1 MTHSYIEASEAV
13 KLIHSNDRVFV
24 HAAAATPTRL
34 LDALAERAAELR
46 NVQTI
51 HLHLEGPMPLA
62 EPGLE
67 GSFHPIALFIGSNL
81 RAAVAAGRASYM
93 PIFLS
98 EAPLLFRNNIWPLD
112 VALVQVSPPD
122 HHGFCSLGVS
132 VDVARAAVDT
142 ARKVI
147 ALVNPHMPRTHG
159 DGQVHVSRF
168 SALCYHEAP
177 LYTHDPQEPS
187 ELEMAIG
194 RHVAGLVEDGA
205 TLQVGIGGIPNAT
218 LRYLNNHKN
227 LGLHT
232 EMFSDGIIDLVEKG
246 VITGNQ
252 KKKHRGKL
260 VSSFAVG
267 SQRLYNF
274 MHDNSMIAMLE
285 ASYTNDT
292 AVIRTNPK
300 VTAINSAIEIDLTG
314 QVCADSIGTRL
325 YSGVGGQMDFI
336 RGASLSKGGK
346 PIIAM
351 PSVTARGESKIVPI
365 LKEGAGVVTTRA
377 HVHYVVTE
385 HGVASLYGKTI
396 KQRAQALIGIAHP
409 NHQETLER
417 LAFERFGGSGGR

>member
-1 MTHSYIEASEAV
+1 MNYPYVDAAEAV
-13 KLIHSNDRVFV
+13 KSIRSNDRVFV
-24 HAAAATPTRL
+24 HAAAATPTL
-34 LDALAERAAELR
+34 LLEALAECASELR

-67 GSFHPIALFIGSNL
+67 ASFHPNALFIGANL
-81 RAAVAAGRASYM
+81 RKAVAEGRASYM

-122 HHGFCSLGVS
+122 RHGFCSLGVS

-142 ARKVI
+142 ARTVI
-147 ALVNPHMPRTHG
+147 ALANPQMPRTHG

-168 SALCYHEAP
+168 TTLCYHDAP
-177 LYTHDPQEPS
+177 IYAHEPK
-187 ELEMAIG
+187 EPTEMEMAIG
-194 RHVAGLVEDGA
+194 RNVAGLVEDGA

-232 EMFSDGIIDLVEKG
+232 EMFSDGIIDLVESG
-246 VITGNQ
+246 VITGSE
-252 KKKHRGKL
+252 KRKYRGKL

-267 SQRLYNF
+267 SQRLYDF
-274 MHDNSMIAMLE
+274 MDDNPMIAMLQ

-336 RGASLSKGGK
+336 RGASLSEGGK
-346 PIIAM
+346 PIIAL
-351 PSVTARGESKIVPI
+351 PSVTSRGESKLVPL
-365 LKEGAGVVTTRA
+365 LKPGAGVVTTRA

-385 HGVASLYGKTI
+385 YGTANLYGKTI
-396 KQRAQALIGIAHP
+396 KQSAQALIAIAHP
-409 NHQETLER
+409 DHQEGLER
-417 LAFERFGGSGGR
+417 AAFERFKA

>member
-1 MTHSYIEASEAV
+1 MIR
-13 KLIHSNDRVFV
+13 SNDRVFV
-24 HAAAATPTRL
+24 HGGAATPTL
-34 LDALAERAAELR
+34 LLEALAERAAELR

-62 EPGLE
+62 DPGVE
-67 GSFHPIALFIGSNL
+67 YSFHPNALFIGANL
-81 RAAVAAGRASYM
+81 RRAIAEGRASYL

-98 EAPLLFRNNIWPLD
+98 EAPLLFRHNIWPLD

-122 HHGFCSLGVS
+122 RHGFCSLGVS

-147 ALVNPHMPRTHG
+147 ALVNPYMPRTHG
-159 DGQVHVSRF
+159 DGQIHISRF
-168 SALCYHEAP
+168 SALCAHEVP
-177 LYTHDPQEPS
+177 LFTHDPQQPTGT
-187 ELEMAIG
+187 EMAIG

-218 LRYLNNHKN
+218 LRYLTNHKN

-246 VITGNQ
+246 VINGIH
-252 KKKHRGKL
+252 KKKHRGKI
-260 VSSFAVG
+260 VSSFAIG
-267 SQRLYNF
+267 SQQLYDF
-274 MHDNSMIAMLE
+274 MDDNPTVAMLE

-292 AVIRTNPK
+292 SVIRTNPK

-314 QVCADSIGTRL
+314 QVCADSIGMRL

-351 PSVTARGESKIVPI
+351 PSVTSRGESKIVPT

-377 HVHYVVTE
+377 HVHYVATE
-385 HGVASLYGKTI
+385 YGVASLYGKTI
-396 KQRAQALIGIAHP
+396 KQRAQALIAIAHP
-409 NHQETLER
+409 THQETLER
-417 LAFERFGGSGGR
+417 LAFERFGGQA

>member
-1 MTHSYIEASEAV
+1 MTYPYISAQEAV
-13 KLIHSNDRVFV
+13 KMIRSNDRVFV
-24 HAAAATPTRL
+24 HGAAATPTVL
-34 LDALAERAAELR
+34 LEALAERAAELR

-62 EPGLE
+62 NPGFE
-67 GSFHPIALFIGSNL
+67 DSFHPNALFIGANL
-81 RAAVAAGRASYM
+81 RAAVAEGRASYM

-98 EAPLLFRNNIWPLD
+98 EAPLLFRHNIWPLD

-122 HHGFCSLGVS
+122 RHGFCSLGVS

-159 DGQVHVSRF
+159 DGQIHVSRF
-168 SALCYHEAP
+168 SALCAHEAP
-177 LYTHDPQEPS
+177 IFTHDPKQPTET
-187 ELEMAIG
+187 EMAIG

-218 LRYLNNHKN
+218 LRYLTNHKN

-246 VITGNQ
+246 VMTGTL
-252 KKKHRGKL
+252 KKKHRGKI

-267 SQRLYNF
+267 SQRLYDF
-274 MHDNSMIAMLE
+274 MDDNPTVAMLE

-292 AVIRTNPK
+292 SVIRTNPK

-314 QVCADSIGTRL
+314 QVCADSIGMRL
-325 YSGVGGQMDFI
+325 YSGVGGQMDFM
-336 RGASLSKGGK
+336 RGASLSQGGK
-346 PIIAM
+346 PIIAL
-351 PSVTARGESKIVPI
+351 PSMTSRGESKIVPT

-377 HVHYVVTE
+377 HVHYIATE
-385 HGVASLYGKTI
+385 FGVASLYGKTI
-396 KQRAQALIGIAHP
+396 KQRAQALIAIAHP
-409 NHQETLER
+409 SHQEALER
-417 LAFERFGGSGGR
+417 QAFERFK